1 MLSLRQN
8 SVSKVTVTS
17 DDQNVIGSIC
27 AKFEEIPSRHSCINK
42 NGMDNLKKQLLLT
55 HLSSAGR
62 HTVQEL
68 ACLVSH
74 TDLWMSNGDGNVLT
88 KTLMGIT
95 V

>member
-1 MLSLRQN
+1 MLSLHQN

-17 DDQNVIGSIC
+17 DGQNLISSIC
-27 AKFEEIPSRHSCINK
+27 AKFEEIPSRHSCVNK
-42 NGMDNLKKQLLLT
+42 NGMDNLHTQLLRT

-74 TDLWMSNGDGNVLT
+74 TDLWMSNGDGNVLA
-88 KTLMGIT
+88 KTPMGIT